1 MRLWKV
7 VLARQPVNSW
17 MRFSSVMLTLVCL
30 VGCTALPPS
39 ITGIG
44 GKGIFSD
51 RCYDRARS
59 SQLAL
64 VDSHVHFRP
73 FGGPT
78 LPFEDM
84 VRYLERAGIRY
95 ANVYGIGQVLPTDSG
110 CSYYLDCPGVPVTPS
125 LRNDFINALGFETTK
140 SDRVELILSMTFP
153 DLANPQ
159 SVLEGMAVLD
169 REFPGAFRWMG
180 EVNLVKQALF
190 GNGHVPV
197 PVEVIADW
205 APFMKI
211 LKERGMPL
219 AIHADLGSDEEPT
232 KYLALM
238 EEVLRLYPKNKIV
251 WMHLGLSKELTRID
265 PNLHIQVMQDWL
277 DAYPLLMIDLSWRV
291 VEDAIFS
298 TSAKRSAYLSFLHRY
313 SDRLLPGTDF
323 VASAWTPYELY
334 RAELEYTSRIFR
346 HLDDSAFRNIALGEN
361 YFRFLGLDESAP
373 ELCSN

>member
-1 MRLWKV
+1 
-7 VLARQPVNSW
+7 
-17 MRFSSVMLTLVCL
+17 MLTLVCL

-44 GKGIFSD
+44 GTGIFSD
-51 RCYDRARS
+51 RCYDRTRS

-73 FGGPT
+73 FGGPA

-140 SDRVELILSMTFP
+140 SDRVGLILSMTFP

>member
-1 MRLWKV
+1 MRLWEV
-7 VLARQPVNSW
+7 FLARQPVNSW
-17 MRFSSVMLTLVCL
+17 IRFSIAMLTMACL
-30 VGCTALPPS
+30 VGCAALAPS
-39 ITGIG
+39 ITGIA

-51 RCYDRARS
+51 QCYDRARS

-78 LPFEDM
+78 LSFEDM
-84 VRYLERAGIRY
+84 VGYLERAGIRY

-125 LRNDFINALGFETTK
+125 LRNDFLNALGMETTK
-140 SDRVELILSMTFP
+140 SDSVGLILSMTFP

-190 GNGHVPV
+190 ENGHVPV
-197 PVEVIADW
+197 PIEAIADW

-211 LKERGMPL
+211 LRERGMPL

-238 EEVLRLYPKNKIV
+238 QEVLRLYPENKIV

-265 PNLHIQVMQDWL
+265 P
-277 DAYPLLMIDLSWRV
+277 
-291 VEDAIFS
+291 E
-298 TSAKRSAYLSFLHRY
+298 SAYSG
-313 SDRLLPGTDF
+313 D
-323 VASAWTPYELY
+323 A
-334 RAELEYTSRIFR
+334 
-346 HLDDSAFRNIALGEN
+346 
-361 YFRFLGLDESAP
+361 GLA
-373 ELCSN
+373 